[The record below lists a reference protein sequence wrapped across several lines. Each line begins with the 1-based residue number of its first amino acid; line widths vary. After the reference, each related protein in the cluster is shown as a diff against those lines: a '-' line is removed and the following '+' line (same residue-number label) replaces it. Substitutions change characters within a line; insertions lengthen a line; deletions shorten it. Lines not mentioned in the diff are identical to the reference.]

1 MENRGFRASEL
12 IHGADYNPDQWTDMP
27 KIIAE
32 DFRLMELAG
41 MNSATIGVFS
51 WKKIEPEEGVYDFA
65 WLDDIMDRMAKA
77 GKKVILAAPSG
88 ARPAWMDRKYPQVL
102 RVSPERVRNLH
113 GERHNHCYTSPYY
126 RKKTVE
132 MNTLLAQR
140 YGKHPALY
148 MWHVGNEYG
157 GECHC
162 DLCQEAFRDWLRK
175 KYHNNIEE
183 LNQQWWTG
191 FWSHGYSDF
200 SEIESPSLR
209 GENSLHALKLD
220 WRRFVTAQTVSFF
233 ENESRPFRE
242 LTPQIPITTN
252 LMGMYQ
258 AHDPW
263 KLAPHMDII
272 SWDSYPEW
280 GRERK
285 NETNVACETAF
296 SHDIF
301 RSMKQQPF
309 YLMESTPSV
318 VNWREINKL
327 KKPGMHALAS
337 VQAIAH
343 GADSVQYFQWRKSRG
358 ASEKFHGAV
367 VDHYGKEDTRV
378 FREVSALGEV
388 IQKINE
394 IAGSD
399 VQAEAAVI
407 YDWENSWAIG
417 DMQGWR
423 SPKLYDETV
432 RQHYEAFRRLGIMVD
447 VINETCPF
455 DKYKII
461 AAPMLYLL
469 RDGVAAR
476 LKRFAAEGGTLILTY
491 GSGQVNENDL
501 CYLGGVPGDGLMEA
515 AGVRAEEM
523 DTLYEDER
531 NGLRMLAEDG
541 TEETE
546 TAEAVET
553 GPGSSPAGRTG
564 RKCYEI
570 DSYCERIQVLDG
582 CKILAEYTSDFYA
595 GSPVL
600 TRNNY
605 GAGKCYYL
613 AGRAETD
620 FLVELYGRIA
630 AETGISHGFWE
641 AGGKNET
648 AEKPIDG
655 ADPGELPEGV
665 EICRRAGAQGTYFF
679 VLNFSGEQQEVPL
692 PEERRFMD
700 MLLGT
705 EEKEKLTLD
714 KNGYKIL
721 KKME

>member
-1 MENRGFRASEL
+1 MEKRGFRALEL
-12 IHGADYNPDQWTDMP
+12 IHGADYNPDQWMDMP
-27 KIIAE
+27 EIRKE

-51 WKKIEPEEGVYDFA
+51 WKKIEPEEGVYDFS
-65 WLDDIMDRMAKA
+65 WLDDVMDRMAEN

-88 ARPAWMDRKYPQVL
+88 ARPAWMDKKYPEVL

-132 MNTLLAQR
+132 MNTLLAKR
-140 YGKHPALY
+140 YGAHPALY

-162 DLCQEAFRDWLRK
+162 ELCQEAFREWLRK
-175 KYHNNIEE
+175 KYHNRIEE
-183 LNQQWWTG
+183 LNKQWWTG
-191 FWSHGYSDF
+191 FWSHGFSDF
-200 SEIESPSLR
+200 SEIESPSPR
-209 GENSLHALKLD
+209 GENSLHGLKLD

-242 LTPQIPITTN
+242 LCPQIPVTTN

-258 AHDPW
+258 GYDPW
-263 KLAPHMDII
+263 RIAPYMDIV

-280 GRERK
+280 GREQE
-285 NETNVACETAF
+285 NEARVACETAF

-301 RSMKQQPF
+301 RSLKGQPF

-337 VQAIAH
+337 VQALAH

-378 FREVSALGEV
+378 FREVRELGSV
-388 IQKINE
+388 LKKLHE

-399 VQAEAAVI
+399 VCAEAAVI

-417 DMQGWR
+417 DIQGWR

-447 VINETCPF
+447 VINEECAL
-455 DKYKII
+455 DQYKIV

-476 LKRFAAEGGTLILTY
+476 LSQFVAEGGTLILTF

-501 CYLGGVPGDGLMEA
+501 CYLGGMPGDGLMEV

-523 DTLYEDER
+523 DTLYDRER
-531 NGLRMLAEDG
+531 NGLRMSQEG
-541 TEETE
+541 
-546 TAEAVET
+546 
-553 GPGSSPAGRTG
+553 AG
-564 RKCYEI
+564 KSVYEI
-570 DSYCERIQVLDG
+570 DSYCELLQVLPG
-582 CKILAEYTSDFYA
+582 CEVLAEYTSDFYA

-600 TRNNY
+600 TRNSY
-605 GAGKCYYL
+605 GTGKCYYL
-613 AGRAETD
+613 AARAEQE
-620 FLVELYGRIA
+620 FLVELYRQIA
-630 AETGISHGFWE
+630 GETDISHGFWE
-641 AGGKNET
+641 SWEKSKDAGVVQGMA
-648 AEKPIDG
+648 AENAQI
-655 ADPGELPEGV
+655 AEEAEILPEGV
-665 EICRRAGAQGTYFF
+665 EIARRAGDRGSYFF
-679 VLNFSGEQQEVPL
+679 VLNFSGERQEVRL

-700 MLLGT
+700 MISGT
-705 EEKEKLTLD
+705 EVTDKFTLD
-714 KNGYKIL
+714 KNDYRVL
-721 KKME
+721 KCKGIEES

>member
-1 MENRGFRASEL
+1 MEKRGFRASEL

-27 KIIAE
+27 EIIEE

-51 WKKIEPEEGVYDFA
+51 WKRIEPEEGVYDFA
-65 WLDDIMDRMAKA
+65 WLDQIMDRMAEN

-88 ARPAWMDRKYPQVL
+88 ARPAWMDQKYSEVL

-132 MNTLLAQR
+132 MNTLLAKR
-140 YGKHPALY
+140 YGEHPALY

-162 DLCQEAFRDWLRK
+162 ELCQEAFREWLRK

-183 LNQQWWTG
+183 LNKQWWTG
-191 FWSHGYSDF
+191 FWSHGFSDF

-209 GENSLHALKLD
+209 GENSLHGLKLD

-242 LTPQIPITTN
+242 LCPRIPVTTN

-258 AHDPW
+258 AYDPW
-263 KLAPHMDII
+263 RIAPHMDMI

-280 GRERK
+280 GREQDS
-285 NETNVACETAF
+285 EAAVACETAF

-301 RSMKQQPF
+301 RTLKGQPF

-327 KKPGMHALAS
+327 KKPGMHVLAS

-378 FREVSALGEV
+378 FREVSGLGSV
-388 IQKINE
+388 MKKLHE

-399 VQAEAAVI
+399 VRAEAAVI

-417 DMQGWR
+417 DIQGWR

-447 VINETCPF
+447 VINEECSL
-455 DKYKII
+455 DKYKIV

-469 RDGVAAR
+469 RDSAAAR
-476 LKRFAAEGGTLILTY
+476 LRTFVAEGGTLVLTF

-501 CYLGGVPGDGLMEA
+501 CYLGGMPGDGLMEV
-515 AGVRAEEM
+515 AGVRAEEL
-523 DTLYEDER
+523 DTLYEKER
-531 NGLRMLAEDG
+531 NGLRMRS
-541 TEETE
+541 EEK
-546 TAEAVET
+546 
-553 GPGSSPAGRTG
+553 R
-564 RKCYEI
+564 CYEA
-570 DSYCERIQVLDG
+570 DSYCELIRVLPG
-582 CKILAEYTSDFYA
+582 CEVLAEYTSDFYA

-600 TRNNY
+600 TRNSY
-605 GAGKCYYL
+605 GTGKCYYL
-613 AGRAETD
+613 AARAEQE
-620 FLVELYGRIA
+620 FLVELYQNIA
-630 AETGISHGFWE
+630 AEQNISHGFLETWE
-641 AGGKNET
+641 KTKEPGK
-648 AEKPIDG
+648 
-655 ADPGELPEGV
+655 LPEGV
-665 EICRRAGAQGTYFF
+665 EIARRVGTQGTYYF
-679 VLNFSGEQQEVPL
+679 VLNFSGEQQEVRL
-692 PEERRFMD
+692 PEESRFVD
-700 MLLGT
+700 MISGIET
-705 EEKEKLTLD
+705 TGKIMLD
-714 KNGYKIL
+714 KSGYRIL
-721 KKME
+721 KCQYTSVKVPNRSEK